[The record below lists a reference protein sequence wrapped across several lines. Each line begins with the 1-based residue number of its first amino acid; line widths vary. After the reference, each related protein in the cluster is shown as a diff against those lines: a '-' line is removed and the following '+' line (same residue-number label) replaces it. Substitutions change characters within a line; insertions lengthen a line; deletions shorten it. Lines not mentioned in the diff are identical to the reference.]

1 MGDYRKMKLLFLTID
16 TITLAITYIAI
27 FVVVFSDKVD
37 AYNTFVFVMLGI
49 LFADRT
55 KREIERDLKL

>member
-16 TITLAITYIAI
+16 TITLAITYLAMLA
-27 FVVVFSDKVD
+27 VVFTDKVD
-37 AYNTFVFVMLGI
+37 AYNTFIFVMLGF

>member
-1 MGDYRKMKLLFLTID
+1 MKLLFLTID

-49 LFADRT
+49 LFTDRT

>member
-1 MGDYRKMKLLFLTID
+1 MKLLFLTID
-16 TITLAITYIAI
+16 AVTLAITYIAM
-27 FVVVFSDKVD
+27 FVVVFSGKVD
-37 AYNTFVFVMLGI
+37 AYNTFIFVMLGF